1 MMPGTIERAAD
12 HVWDSVVVGAG
23 PAGSLTAHQ
32 LARSGHKVLLVEK
45 SRFPRWKVCGA
56 CLGSAGVLA
65 LQRAGLGEVLARI
78 GARPISA
85 TRLLWRGREV
95 QIPMRGMVA
104 VSRGALDLHLATAAR
119 SVGVEVLEGVRASI
133 KSNGRVHLQS
143 GGLEL
148 LVDTRSVVQ
157 ASGLRATEPGH
168 SDLRIDPRSWIGLGV
183 DSDVVEDLPEDELLM
198 IVGSRGYLGRVQTQD
213 GRANWAAAVDPVFLR
228 SRGSPTDAMQAI
240 CDEAGVGLA
249 LPANGWTGTPA
260 LTRSF
265 PAQAGSIFRVGDA
278 AGYVEPITGEGMSW
292 ALLGALRL
300 APIVGDVIAGRVVGN
315 RWTADHRSLFRAR
328 RLRCQVV
335 SRTLRS
341 PLALHAAFATLG
353 RSHAVRGVVVRRL
366 IGGAT

>member
-1 MMPGTIERAAD
+1 MTPGRIERAAD
-12 HVWDSVVVGAG
+12 RVWDSVVVGAG

-32 LARSGHKVLLVEK
+32 LARRGHKVLLVEK

-65 LQRAGLGEVLARI
+65 LQRAGLGDLLARI
-78 GARPISA
+78 GARPIRA

-95 QIPMRGMVA
+95 QIPMRGMIA
-104 VSRGALDLHLATAAR
+104 VSRGALDLALATAAR
-119 SVGVEVLEGVRASI
+119 NVGVEFLEGVRANI

-143 GGLEL
+143 DGVEL

-157 ASGLRATEPGH
+157 ASGLRAMEPGH

-198 IVGSRGYLGRVQTQD
+198 IVGSRGYLGRVQTED
-213 GRANWAAAVDPVFLR
+213 GRVNWAAAVDPVFLR
-228 SRGSPTDAMQAI
+228 SCGSPTESLKAI
-240 CDEAGVGLA
+240 CDEAGVGLT
-249 LPANGWTGTPA
+249 LPTKGWTGTPA

-265 PAQAGSIFRVGDA
+265 PPQAGSIFRVGDA

-292 ALLGALRL
+292 ALLGAMLL
-300 APIVGDVIAGRVVGN
+300 APIVGDVIAGGVVGN
-315 RWTADHRSLFRAR
+315 RWPAAHRSLFRVR
-328 RLRCQVV
+328 RLRCRVV

-353 RSHAVRGVVVRRL
+353 RSHAVRGALVRRL
-366 IGGAT
+366 IGGAA